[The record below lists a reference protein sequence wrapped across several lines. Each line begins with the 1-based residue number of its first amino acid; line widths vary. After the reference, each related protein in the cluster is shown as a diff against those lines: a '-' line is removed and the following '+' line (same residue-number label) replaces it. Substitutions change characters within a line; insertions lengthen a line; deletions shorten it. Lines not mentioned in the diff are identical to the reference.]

1 MVAVSTR
8 YEFSQHFRVP
18 PAEAFAWCT
27 DYSPRDHALMGLK
40 GKRMPTKTSEDAVVL
55 DGTVFT
61 SGKAVRKTKL
71 VRKDP
76 QRLTYY
82 NIHLTGPTKHSLYFY
97 QIVPDGEGE
106 SRLDYTGYEVFY
118 PKKAPTKR
126 QLAEMAE
133 AESVVW
139 RKEWGNLARAVE
151 KELRGK
157 RSQPPPL

>member
-1 MVAVSTR
+1 LVAVSTR

-18 PAEAFAWCT
+18 AAEAFAWCT
-27 DYSPRDHALMGLK
+27 DYSPDDHALMGLK
-40 GKRMPTKTSEDAVVL
+40 GKRKSKRVSEDAVIL
-55 DGTVFT
+55 EDTIYP
-61 SGKAVRKTKL
+61 SGRAVTKTKL

-76 QRLTYY
+76 KTLAYY
-82 NIHLTGPTKHSLYFY
+82 NVHLTGPTRHSLYTY

-118 PKKAPTKR
+118 PKRAPTKS

-133 AESVVW
+133 AEAVSW
-139 RKEWGNLARAVE
+139 NKEWGNLARAME

-157 RSQPPPL
+157 RS